1 MATQKLQAE
10 LKRLIAERRKMLQNE
25 VFGGLSAE
33 ERLEYQRN
41 VDQIH
46 ELLSDSQASEVGKS
60 GSGSAQNEP
69 ESAKKVKERTRARGS
84 VA

>member
-1 MATQKLQAE
+1 
-10 LKRLIAERRKMLQNE
+10 MLQNE
-25 VFGGLSAE
+25 VFGGLSPE
-33 ERLEYQRN
+33 ERN

-60 GSGSAQNEP
+60 SSGSAQAEP
-69 ESAKKVKERTRARGS
+69 ESVKKVKEKRKARGS

>member
-1 MATQKLQAE
+1 
-10 LKRLIAERRKMLQNE
+10 MLQNE

-46 ELLSDSQASEVGKS
+46 ELLRDSQASEVGKS
-60 GSGSAQNEP
+60 SSGSAQAEP
-69 ESAKKVKERTRARGS
+69 ESVKKVKEKRKARSS

>member
-1 MATQKLQAE
+1 VTTHKLQAE

-33 ERLEYQRN
+33 ERLEYKRN

-60 GSGSAQNEP
+60 SSGSAQAEP
-69 ESAKKVKERTRARGS
+69 ESVKKVNEKRKARGS